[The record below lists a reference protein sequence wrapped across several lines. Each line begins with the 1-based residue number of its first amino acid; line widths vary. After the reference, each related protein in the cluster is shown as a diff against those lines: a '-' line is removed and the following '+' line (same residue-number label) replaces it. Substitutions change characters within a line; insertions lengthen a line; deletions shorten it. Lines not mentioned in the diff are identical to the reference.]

1 MVCVLTENRKNM
13 PKKPSVLIL
22 SQYFPPDISGA
33 GTRAYNYS
41 KSLEKKYEVTV
52 ITAHP
57 HLHENVPK
65 KLKWKLI
72 HKENENGIKII
83 RVWIPSIL
91 HSSSLNRIRLHFS
104 YIITSLIP
112 MWSLKPS
119 IIFVFQPNL
128 FSIIPAFFYS
138 KLRGSSV
145 IRVVDDLW
153 PEALYERGYVK
164 SKLLKRFLN
173 KLTKFSYTYAKFIF
187 PLTEIGKQIIHESY
201 NIVNDKII
209 VLNHGVDTNI
219 FRYTKPTKKDEFVL
233 MYSGSF
239 VESYDFD
246 LIINAAEKLQNEKMK
261 IILRG
266 KGTLLPYLENKIKEK
281 KLKNIIIDKEIVPLE
296 QISKKLSEADVF
308 LIPMKNEIALNS
320 TLPTKILEYQ
330 AMGRPIICCSE
341 GAPGIYVDKTRSG
354 IKIKY
359 ENLNEFIKAIEKLKS
374 EIKLREELG
383 QNGKKYADENLTF
396 EIVGKILSRCIQ
408 ECIRK

>member
-1 MVCVLTENRKNM
+1 M
-13 PKKPSVLIL
+13 II
-22 SQYFPPDISGA
+22 SQYFPPDISGG
-33 GTRAYNYS
+33 GTRAFNYA
-41 KSLEKKYEVTV
+41 KCLAMQNFDVTV
-52 ITAHP
+52 ITAFP
-57 HLHENVPK
+57 HLHTKIPK
-65 KLKWKLI
+65 KFRFKLV
-72 HKENENGIKII
+72 HKEKMEGFELI
-83 RVWIPSIL
+83 RVRVPSLLHTSAKNRIIL
-91 HSSSLNRIRLHFS
+91 HSSFLISCMIPIFS
-104 YIITSLIP
+104 I
-112 MWSLKPS
+112 KPDV
-119 IIFVFQPNL
+119 VFASEPNL

>member
-1 MVCVLTENRKNM
+1 L
-13 PKKPSVLIL
+13 KKKILII
-22 SQYFPPDISGA
+22 SQYFPPDISGG
-33 GTRAYNYS
+33 GTRAFNYA
-41 KSLEKKYEVTV
+41 KCLAMQNFDVTV
-52 ITAHP
+52 ITAFP
-57 HLHENVPK
+57 HLHTKIPK
-65 KLKWKLI
+65 KFRFKLV
-72 HKENENGIKII
+72 HKEKMEGFELI
-83 RVWIPSIL
+83 RVRVPSLLHTSAKNRIIL
-91 HSSSLNRIRLHFS
+91 HSSFLISCMIPIFS
-104 YIITSLIP
+104 I
-112 MWSLKPS
+112 KPDV
-119 IIFVFQPNL
+119 VFASEPNL

>member
-1 MVCVLTENRKNM
+1 M
-13 PKKPSVLIL
+13 KKKILII
-22 SQYFPPDISGA
+22 SQYFPPDISGG
-33 GTRAYNYS
+33 GTRAFNYA
-41 KSLEKKYEVTV
+41 KCLAMQNFDVTV
-52 ITAHP
+52 ITAFP
-57 HLHENVPK
+57 HLHTKIPK
-65 KLKWKLI
+65 KFRFKLV
-72 HKENENGIKII
+72 HKEKMEGFELI
-83 RVWIPSIL
+83 RVRVPSLLHTSAKNRIIL
-91 HSSSLNRIRLHFS
+91 HSSFLISCMIPIFS
-104 YIITSLIP
+104 I
-112 MWSLKPS
+112 KPDV
-119 IIFVFQPNL
+119 VFASEPNL